1 MDRVL
6 MATDLTEGSS
16 NALRRAFAIAME
28 ADADLRIVYVNP
40 AESSDF
46 ADRSAGDR
54 REDSLAERAAREPGA
69 RLSIET
75 CRGDP
80 VEAILDQ
87 ADRYDAD
94 LIVLGAHG
102 EPRLRDAIFG
112 TTAGHVVRKAAQP
125 VLIAQSDPGR
135 AYRKMLVAVDDEA
148 AERVLE
154 LALAFAAPDEVY
166 IVHAFGSVV
175 EALAGAVDVIE
186 HIRTEQDV
194 LLAKLRQKLAGSGRQ
209 PARIETIVEEGDPM
223 DVIMRAWTKVAPDLV
238 VMGTHGRTGIAHLL
252 YGSVAETAL
261 LGCPS
266 DMLIMRTSDRP

>member
-16 NALRRAFAIAME
+16 NALQRAFAIAVE
-28 ADADLRIVYVNP
+28 ADAELRVVHVQSAATSDL
-40 AESSDF
+40 
-46 ADRSAGDR
+46 AGDR
-54 REDSLAERAAREPGA
+54 LEDSLAERAVLEPGA
-69 RLSIET
+69 RLSIES

-87 ADRYDAD
+87 AESFGAD

-125 VLIAQSDPGR
+125 VLVAQNDPER
-135 AYRKMLVAVDDEA
+135 AYRRMLVAVDDET
-148 AERVLE
+148 AEQVLE
-154 LALAFAAPDEVY
+154 LALALAAPDQVF

-175 EALAGAVDVIE
+175 EALAGAGDVLE
-186 HIRTEQDV
+186 DVRTEQDV
-194 LLAKLRQKLAGSGRQ
+194 LVAKLHLKLAGAGRE

-223 DVIMRAWTKVAPDLV
+223 DVIMRAWMRVEPDLV
-238 VMGTHGRTGIAHLL
+238 VMGTHGRTGVAHLL
-252 YGSVAETAL
+252 HGSVAETAL

-266 DMLIMRTSDRP
+266 DMLIMRTPDRP

>member
-16 NALRRAFAIAME
+16 NALPRAFAIAVE
-28 ADADLRIVYVNP
+28 ADAELRVVHVQP
-40 AESSDF
+40 AAKSG
-46 ADRSAGDR
+46 SAGDR
-54 REDSLAERAAREPGA
+54 LEDSLAERAVEDLGA
-69 RLSIET
+69 RLSIQL

-87 ADRYDAD
+87 ADRFSAD

-125 VLIAQSDPGR
+125 VLIAQLDPDR

-148 AERVLE
+148 AEQILE

-175 EALAGAVDVIE
+175 EALAGAGDVLE
-186 HIRTEQDV
+186 DARTEQDV
-194 LLAKLRQKLAGSGRQ
+194 LVAKLRRKLAGSGRE

-223 DVIMRAWTKVAPDLV
+223 DVIMRAWKKVGPDLV

-252 YGSVAETAL
+252 RGSIAETAL
-261 LGCPS
+261 LGCPC
-266 DMLIMRTSDRP
+266 DMLIMRTAGRP